1 MSITRRALLPL
12 FGVFASWRGVIEAAA
27 GTLDER
33 RRFFVEA
40 AFAMRRLAERSGD
53 QPYGAVVVRGDD
65 IVGWGPSRVVV
76 DKNWDAHAERVA
88 LKDAQARLG
97 RTNLSD
103 CVMYSTSRP
112 CGICEQAAAAAGL
125 ARMYY
130 GAEAI
135 DAGVPRMG

>member
-1 MSITRRALLPL
+1 MSLTRRALLPL
-12 FGVFASWRGVIEAAA
+12 LAALGALRGIIDAVAE
-27 GTLDER
+27 TLDER

-65 IVGWGPSRVVV
+65 VVGWGPSRVVV

-97 RTNLSD
+97 RANLSD

-130 GAEAI
+130 GPDAI